1 MANEKTKIVNLT
13 VGELL
18 EKLGAG
24 ELVLPSVPEPYP
36 FRHLRNRKSLSA
48 YEWQKLIEE
57 TDYLSIECRRDF
69 SSVGGTRSSARVR
82 RAYEHLETL
91 RTLQFSSA
99 SLNGPDLEASIYSTQ
114 LALTVAK
121 ECLAKHNAQPRKFI
135 TYDLETGEPLNKP
148 DYSRVDYAEVVQS
161 MGFIYAH
168 LQPNRA
174 ARRKMKR
181 KGLIH

>member
-1 MANEKTKIVNLT
+1 MANEKTKVLKLT

-18 EKLGAG
+18 EKLDAG
-24 ELVLPSVPEPYP
+24 EIALPSVPGPYP
-36 FRHLRNRKSLSA
+36 FHHFRNRENLSA
-48 YEWQKLIEE
+48 HEWQRLIEE
-57 TDYLSIECRRDF
+57 TDFLSIECRRDL

-82 RAYEHLETL
+82 RAHEHLETL
-91 RTLQFSSA
+91 RTLQLGSA
-99 SLNGPDLEASIYSTQ
+99 NTDGPHIETLISATQ

-121 ECLAKHNAQPRKFI
+121 ESLAKHNAQFRKFI

-148 DYSRVDYAEVVQS
+148 DYSRVDFTEVIQS
-161 MGFIYAH
+161 MGFISAH

-181 KGLIH
+181 RGLSH